1 MASYTDLTYYSE
13 QDYLRLDMAEAVER
27 MGDKDIYLEISRY
40 FAEHIPDSVA
50 DLGKA
55 LMQGD
60 LASATRLAH
69 SMKSNCAAVG
79 AELLRE
85 GSFELERLC
94 REGDLCTARELFSFL
109 HNPFLSLGNRLLE
122 LK

>member
-1 MASYTDLTYYSE
+1 LAYYTE

-27 MGDKDIYLEISRY
+27 MGDKDIYLEISHY
-40 FAEHIPDSVA
+40 FAEHIPESVA
-50 DLGKA
+50 SLGKA
-55 LMQGD
+55 LLQGD

-79 AELLRE
+79 ADRLRE
-85 GSFELERLC
+85 GSFELEKLC
-94 REGDLCTARELFSFL
+94 REGDLCTARQLFSSL
-109 HNPFLSLGNRLLE
+109 HQPLLSLGDRLLE